1 MAEQTVEVNQDDYVV
16 IQIAKEVL
24 GISEQEAVT
33 TIMEIGLFNIL
44 NYPCGRTSQK
54 HREIDK
60 ILSEGNYP
68 ELVKRL
74 KAVFEVE

>member
-1 MAEQTVEVNQDDYVV
+1 MADQTVNVNEDDYVV

-44 NYPCGRTSQK
+44 NYPNGNTSQK
-54 HREIDK
+54 HREIDRV
-60 ILSEGNYP
+60 LSEGKYP
-68 ELVKRL
+68 ELVTRL
-74 KAVFEVE
+74 KAVFEA